1 MSGAS
6 GIVTGNVS
14 WDASDRARAACATLL
29 FRVRAMPDS
38 GSKKRRRFRRWA
50 TKQAKLR
57 TVRDQAMRL
66 RQQKAGCETRSQ
78 VAPDRWRSV
87 SISIDANGSSAASVW
102 WRCKTFDTRGICAES
117 ESATGNAGECTGY
130 KNTANQASACR
141 STRSARAHCRLLA
154 ICAANRLG
162 SSVHR
167 AGGVESVRYTR
178 TEMRWQL
185 DARPTSTCAE
195 AAQALH
201 SRSSTHELDAMC
213 SRIGSSA
220 GGKLER
226 SSCEREFTFKAQAQW
241 TECKNGTRRTQLRHW
256 MGMAMCGS
264 TVRRRCCISERWLR
278 VPLAR
283 SPRACCMESGNC
295 CDVLGTTSC
304 ATFT

>member
-14 WDASDRARAACATLL
+14 WDASDRARATFATLL

-38 GSKKRRRFRRWA
+38 GSKTRRRFRRWA

-130 KNTANQASACR
+130 KNTANQAGVGMPIDSQCSR
-141 STRSARAHCRLLA
+141 SLPTVSDLRCQSARFFRAPCRRGRIRA
-154 ICAANRLG
+154 VYTDRNAMAAR
-162 SSVHR
+162 R
-167 AGGVESVRYTR
+167 AAY
-178 TEMRWQL
+178 
-185 DARPTSTCAE
+185 
-195 AAQALH
+195 
-201 SRSSTHELDAMC
+201 
-213 SRIGSSA
+213 
-220 GGKLER
+220 
-226 SSCEREFTFKAQAQW
+226 
-241 TECKNGTRRTQLRHW
+241 
-256 MGMAMCGS
+256 
-264 TVRRRCCISERWLR
+264 
-278 VPLAR
+278 
-283 SPRACCMESGNC
+283 
-295 CDVLGTTSC
+295 
-304 ATFT
+304 